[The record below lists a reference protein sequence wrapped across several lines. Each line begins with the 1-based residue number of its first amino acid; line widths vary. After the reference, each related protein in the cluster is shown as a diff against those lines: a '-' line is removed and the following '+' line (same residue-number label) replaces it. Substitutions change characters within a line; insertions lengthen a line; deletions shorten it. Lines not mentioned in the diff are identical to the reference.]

1 MPDAA
6 PKLIEI
12 LIDGQAVSVPP
23 GTTLLKAAEALDIPI
38 PTFCYHQGLSLA
50 ANCRMC
56 LVETNKAPKLLPA
69 CQATVMPEMEVQT
82 RSERVLKAREGILE
96 FILLHH
102 PVDCPICDQAGECTL
117 QDHYDEHSLIPSE
130 HEFRKDHKAKAE
142 DIGPRVMLD
151 AERCILCTRCVRFT
165 TEIVGKHQ
173 ITVKN
178 RGDHAEITVFP
189 GEQLDNDYALCAVDL
204 CPVGAL
210 TSRDFRFKR
219 RVWFLEHTETICTGC
234 ARGCDLRADHCEG
247 RLERL
252 IPLFNAKVN
261 QWWACDAGR
270 LSFRRYEAG
279 RAISYLLAGA
289 PGAEPAA
296 LARAAEL
303 IGDLAQVDLAVS
315 PLLPLEDL
323 HLAMGFAKARLDG
336 RPVYVSS
343 RPEGAQDDILIR
355 GDKDPNQRGLALLA
369 AHHDLETR
377 PLAEHPGGA
386 RVLLALCPEEPAD
399 GPLATLAAGQ
409 TQVILTAS
417 FDDALGA
424 AAAVRLPAASPFER
438 GGLYVN
444 FEGFVQEGRK
454 AVAAPDGARAPWIQL
469 RNLLR
474 AAGLAE
480 GMPATRREAAD
491 AMLAAVPALAD
502 LDRDEMNREAQRIE
516 VSS

>member
-1 MPDAA
+1 MPDDA
-6 PKLIEI
+6 PKLIEVM
-12 LIDGQAVSVPP
+12 IDGQAVSVPP
-23 GTTLLKAAEALDIPI
+23 GTTLLKAAEALDISI

-69 CQATVMPEMEVQT
+69 CQATVMPEMEIQT
-82 RSERVLKAREGILE
+82 RSERVLKARKGILE

-117 QDHYDEHSLIPSE
+117 QDHYDEHSLAPSE
-130 HEFRKDHKAKAE
+130 HEFRKEHKAKAE

-165 TEIVGKHQ
+165 SEIAGKDQ

-178 RGDHAEITVFP
+178 RGNHAEITVFP
-189 GEQLDNDYALCAVDL
+189 GEQLNHDYTLCTVDL

-210 TSRDFRFKR
+210 TSHDFRFKR

-247 RLERL
+247 RIERL

-270 LSFRRYEAG
+270 LSFRRYESG
-279 RAISYLLAGA
+279 RAVSYLMAGQ
-289 PGAEPAA
+289 PGTEDVA

-303 IGDLAQVDLAVS
+303 IGDLDQVDLALS

-323 HLAMGFAKARLDG
+323 HLAMGFAKARLAD
-336 RPVYVSS
+336 RPVYVSG

-355 GDKDPNQRGLALLA
+355 GDKDPNARGLALLA
-369 AHHDLETR
+369 AHHGLETR
-377 PLAEHPGGA
+377 PLTEHPGGA
-386 RVLLALCPEEPAD
+386 RALIALTPEEPAD
-399 GPLATLAAGQ
+399 GPLDALISAGL
-409 TQVILTAS
+409 QVILCAS

-424 AAAVRLPAASPFER
+424 AAAVRLPTAAPFER

-454 AVAAPDGARAPWIQL
+454 AVPAPAGARAPWIQL

-480 GMPATRREAAD
+480 GLPATRQEAAD
-491 AMLAAVPALAD
+491 AMIAAVPALAG
-502 LDRDEMNREAQRIE
+502 LDRCKMNREAQSIE
-516 VSS
+516 VPS